1 MKSVDRVTVGLD
13 NPYSLRCS
21 NCFLIVSPLFLLCR
35 LKRGLISR
43 AFFCQK
49 FPSLFFLDFFLC
61 LPCWVRP
68 ACAGDA
74 STETLNNIA
83 VINGAYGEL
92 ILSNRMGLTKELQ
105 KSASD
110 QLSIYEIDQP
120 RGSRDTYNRAIMM
133 LDGVNSEILLA
144 VRQLWQQEILSG
156 IEAAE
161 ADRTRALV

>member
-1 MKSVDRVTVGLD
+1 
-13 NPYSLRCS
+13 
-21 NCFLIVSPLFLLCR
+21 
-35 LKRGLISR
+35 
-43 AFFCQK
+43 
-49 FPSLFFLDFFLC
+49 
-61 LPCWVRP
+61 
-68 ACAGDA
+68 
-74 STETLNNIA
+74 
-83 VINGAYGEL
+83 
-92 ILSNRMGLTKELQ
+92 LQ

-161 ADRTRALV
+161 ADRTRMLA